1 MQTNL
6 QTKTIAFPQNRSQAQ
21 TENTQTKMASLWQ
34 EKNTNVQSNN
44 LKSDTKIDLSPK
56 EQHKVNQFIDELKS
70 KSDKKIF
77 FSYVFKTMIHLGK
90 NEKQNFIAGV
100 SQTLQSSNDPEL
112 ISLNKKFNRSLSQYM
127 SISLASTPLI
137 NQLRHNISNISLE
150 NNDDEEE
157 IELF

>member
-77 FSYVFKTMIHLGK
+77 FLMYLKL
-90 NEKQNFIAGV
+90 
-100 SQTLQSSNDPEL
+100 
-112 ISLNKKFNRSLSQYM
+112 
-127 SISLASTPLI
+127 
-137 NQLRHNISNISLE
+137 
-150 NNDDEEE
+150 
-157 IELF
+157 

>member
-1 MQTNL
+1 
-6 QTKTIAFPQNRSQAQ
+6 
-21 TENTQTKMASLWQ
+21 
-34 EKNTNVQSNN
+34 
-44 LKSDTKIDLSPK
+44 
-56 EQHKVNQFIDELKS
+56 
-70 KSDKKIF
+70 
-77 FSYVFKTMIHLGK
+77 MIHLGK